1 MLDIILPYRLR
12 ILSIYLSTNFYA
24 TITPIVIKFLHFFN
38 ALILSIVNVI
48 FKIIVRYALATTKIL
63 ITRVKLDIRGSVL
76 VKV

>member
-1 MLDIILPYRLR
+1 VLPYRLR
-12 ILSIYLSTNFYA
+12 VLSIYLSINFYA
-24 TITPIVIKFLHFFN
+24 TVAPIIIKFLYFFN
-38 ALILSIVNVI
+38 ALILSIVDII